1 MGHQTC
7 VYEKYYLNFK
17 SGCKIACRW
26 YGKNNKFQSGKTAI
40 ANFLSESINVEEVNS
55 ARPTQGVRIVE
66 FALSHLNIN
75 EKQCKVDIEMWDC
88 SGDHRYI
95 LLPINL

>member
-1 MGHQTC
+1 MDLKLL
-7 VYEKYYLNFK
+7 VDD
-17 SGCKIACRW
+17 S
-26 YGKNNKFQSGKTAI
+26 KNNKFQSGKTAI

-95 LLPINL
+95 IITYFVIIHF